1 MWDAKYAS
9 LNADPTETRS
19 SQLIETQED
28 CGLKEQLD
36 ILRRLQDIDEQID
49 AHQEVLTRIPME
61 LQEIAR
67 NLVTL
72 RRDIAEIKE
81 HIETIEKDIRQKDRD
96 LNGEQEKIRQ
106 SEKRLLGIKNQKEY
120 NALSKQVKLG
130 KKVAGEI
137 EEALLELMG
146 QLELQRKILGRKE
159 AEYAEFEEALTAK
172 KAEEAALT
180 SKAREALSA
189 LNDERALISDG
200 VYREHLKRYQT
211 VKNALGNA
219 LAEMQN
225 GACTVCHMAV
235 PPQLHIR
242 VLKQEE
248 IISCPSCKRILYVKP
263 ENIPEFNK
271 IES

>member
-1 MWDAKYAS
+1 
-9 LNADPTETRS
+9 
-19 SQLIETQED
+19 
-28 CGLKEQLD
+28 LKEQLD

-49 AHQEVLTRIPME
+49 RHEEVLTRIPME

-67 NLVTL
+67 NLVAL
-72 RRDIAEIKE
+72 RRDVSETKEALEIV
-81 HIETIEKDIRQKDRD
+81 EKDIRQKERD
-96 LNGEQEKIRQ
+96 LSGEQEKIKL

-120 NALSKQVKLG
+120 NALSRQVKLG

-146 QLELQRKILGRKE
+146 QAETYRKVLARKE
-159 AEYAEFEEALTAK
+159 TEYAEFEAELAAK
-172 KAEEAALT
+172 KSVEENLISTAG
-180 SKAREALSA
+180 EALSA
-189 LNDERALISDG
+189 LNDERTQISEG
-200 VYREHLKRYQT
+200 VDRDHLKRYQT

-219 LAEMQN
+219 LAEMEN
-225 GACTVCHMAV
+225 GICMVCHMAV
-235 PPQLHIR
+235 PPQLNIR

-248 IISCPSCKRILYVKP
+248 IISCPSCKRILFVRP